1 MSMINAIND
10 LWDDLHLKYNS
21 KPEPIQFNFRENAIK
36 FLNEKRNNTTSHGI
50 YPYPGRL
57 YPYIPLI
64 FLSLDTLCPPNGKI
78 LDPFCGSGTVLLE
91 SLINPIHKRS
101 AIGIEINPIGRLI
114 SKVKTTPLDI
124 DIINEKKE
132 TVLNDFKNTKIDS
145 VAVPNTSQFHFW
157 YSKKALRELTK
168 LKNSINLLEND
179 DYKDFFW
186 LNFSF
191 LTRKISRAD
200 PFIPPAV
207 LLDPQ
212 KYANSPKKKKTIKD
226 AVKNAE
232 NPNLSSLFMNLI
244 FNNSKRIAFLNNYN
258 EIQMG
263 KKTAEIIWDD
273 ARNMKYGLYQC
284 AGKISKE
291 KNRKVPKNSIDF
303 IITSPPYL
311 TAQKYIRTSSL
322 ELMWFEDII
331 EEKRIEIQNNS
342 IGREDVQITKIDFHD
357 LGIPDI
363 DKLVKKTQPIS
374 KSRAAEVF
382 QYFYDMKIV
391 FEEMHR
397 VLKNDANAVLIIG
410 NNRVVGKMIK
420 THKFLGEIGKDCG
433 FEIMLEL
440 KDPIRT
446 RGMITKRHGNGGL
459 IKEEYALIFK
469 KEN

>member
-1 MSMINAIND
+1 MTNAIND

-21 KPEPIQFNFRENAIK
+21 TPEPIQFNFRENAIK
-36 FLNEKRNNTTSHGI
+36 FLNEKRNNTTAHGI

-57 YPYIPLI
+57 YPYIPLVL
-64 FLSLDTLCPPNGKI
+64 LSLDILCPPKGKI

-114 SKVKTTPLDI
+114 SKVKTTPLNL

-132 TVLNDFKNTKIDS
+132 IILNDFKNTKMHSIT
-145 VAVPNTSQFHFW
+145 VPNTSQFHFW
-157 YSKKALRELTK
+157 YSKKALQELTK
-168 LKNSINLLEND
+168 LKNSINNLEND

-191 LTRKISRAD
+191 LTRKISHAD

-207 LLDPQ
+207 LLKPY
-212 KYANSPKKKKTIKD
+212 KYENSTKKKKTIED
-226 AVKNAE
+226 AIKNAE
-232 NPNLSSLFMNLI
+232 NPNLSNLFTDLVS
-244 FNNSKRIAFLNNYN
+244 NNSKRIASLNNII
-258 EIQMG
+258 EIQMRE
-263 KKTAEIIWDD
+263 KTAEIIWDD
-273 ARNMKYGLYQC
+273 ARIMKYGSYQY
-284 AGKISKE
+284 AGKISKT
-291 KNRKVPKNSIDF
+291 KTKKIPKNSIDF

-311 TAQKYIRTSSL
+311 TAQKYIRTSLL

-331 EEKRIEIQNNS
+331 EEKRLEIQNNS
-342 IGREDVQITKIDFHD
+342 IGKEDVHLTKTDFHD
-357 LGIPDI
+357 LGIPNI
-363 DKLVKKTQPIS
+363 DNLVKKTLPIS

-397 VLKNDANAVLIIG
+397 VLKNGANAVLIIG
-410 NNRVVGKMIK
+410 NNRVVGETIE

-469 KEN
+469 KET